1 MIEKEILAGM
11 DYAMYGSP
19 ANELGVPTFGEER
32 IAAMRTADPNGEL
45 PGERFVTSVIDPL
58 ADVTPQ
64 QFLRGTGETAAVFGK
79 GLTQGFFGLPGD
91 LESIARGLFANLDA
105 GAVQRIQ
112 RSPAPFLRAFYELAS
127 AGIDFDTFA
136 QGLEMD
142 TFLPTSKDVGE
153 AIDKLEVM
161 PEMQRFDEAGTAA
174 MELFGEVLAPAG
186 YIRMGQQAG
195 RAVKKGAQQVKKAVT
210 KRRSGNKIQEP
221 QQEPQ

>member
-64 QFLRGTGETAAVFGK
+64 QFLRGTGETAAVLGK

-91 LESIARGLFANLDA
+91 IESILNGIFANLDA
-105 GAVQRIQ
+105 PAVQRIQ

-136 QGLEMD
+136 EGLEVD

-153 AIDKLEVM
+153 VIDKLEVM
-161 PEMQRFDEAGTAA
+161 PEMQRFDKAGVDAV
-174 MELFGEVLAPAG
+174 ELIGEVLAPAG
-186 YIRMGQQAG
+186 YVRMGQQAG
-195 RAVKKGAQQVKKAVT
+195 QAVKAGVEQVKKAVT
-210 KRRSGNKIQEP
+210 KRRRRNKIPEP